1 MEQKFTKG
9 KWHQSHR
16 LIPNDEDGMYATQVY
31 DDKGE
36 TICTLSW
43 YPKPQEKGMHEG
55 KPVLIT
61 GTYRDGNAQLISK
74 APELLEAV
82 INLQKRLEFLINA
95 TPTGI
100 ERNAM
105 CDENI
110 ICLELI
116 NSCVGGV

>member
-1 MEQKFTKG
+1 MKHTKG
-9 KWHQSHR
+9 KWNLR
-16 LIPNDEDGMYATQVY
+16 GNKIFIEDTFKSVATVHVVKNY
-31 DDKGE
+31 KDITFEPIEDIE
-36 TICTLSW
+36 ANANATL
-43 YPKPQEKGMHEG
+43 M
-55 KPVLIT
+55 
-61 GTYRDGNAQLISK
+61 SK

-95 TPTGI
+95 TPSGI

-116 NSCVGGV
+116 NSCGGSF